1 MPVTRQKPTGKR
13 SAFLH
18 RDSICRDHLRRFCS
32 SKRETEDDI
41 KLITESPDYHKDAA
55 IVTEFVRAVSP
66 PHLNTSSVSAR
77 GEETPP
83 LLNDGREIDIYVTR
97 LMDAV
102 DKALARSPEPASL
115 SPPPSPSPPP
125 PCFRVSAPT
134 PASSSEAREIPL
146 PHVFRKSTRIRDMRT
161 SAGVGKARS
170 PLKNRDVNTTPRF
183 SEGAVGPLRGAGGSI
198 FISRVGYKR
207 ASVAPKALAELV
219 K

>member
-1 MPVTRQKPTGKR
+1 MPVTRQKSTGKR

-18 RDSICRDHLRRFCS
+18 RDSISRDHLRRFCS

-55 IVTEFVRAVSP
+55 IVTEFVRDVSP
-66 PHLNTSSVSAR
+66 PRLNTSFVSAR

-83 LLNDGREIDIYVTR
+83 LLNDSREIDIYVTR

-115 SPPPSPSPPP
+115 SPPTTPPPPP

-134 PASSSEAREIPL
+134 PTSPSLAREIPL
-146 PHVFRKSTRIRDMRT
+146 PHVPRKSTRIRDMRA
-161 SAGVGKARS
+161 SAGIEKARL
-170 PLKNRDVNTTPRF
+170 PLKTRDVNTPRF
-183 SEGAVGPLRGAGGSI
+183 SGRAVGPLRGAGGSI
-198 FISRVGYKR
+198 FISRMGYKR